1 MSTFKFKVI
10 SLKKRQDRRIKF
22 YNQFKDYNFEF
33 VDALDGK
40 KYKLNKF
47 DREFI
52 KGNEYKKYGIHV
64 PSLVC
69 ANYMHLNLLDECS
82 QGDIPFIIFE
92 DDTEIIK
99 PIDFKFQ
106 DLIKKDLD
114 VFWLMPNEPSILC
127 YIIWPS
133 GAKILINYINEVK
146 LDKGL
151 DWKFHQLKGKGKL
164 REDQL
169 KSSYFT
175 QQPGVDSDI
184 TSLKKY
190 GL

>member
-10 SLKKRQDRRIKF
+10 SLKRRQDRRIKF

-33 VDALDGK
+33 VDALDGRE
-40 KYKLNKF
+40 YKLTNF
-47 DREFI
+47 DKKFI
-52 KGNEYKKYGIHV
+52 KGNEYEKYGIHI

-82 QGDIPFIIFE
+82 RGNIPFFIFE

-99 PIDFKFQ
+99 TLDFKFE
-106 DLIKKDLD
+106 DLVKKDLD

-133 GAKILINYINEVK
+133 GARILINHINKVK
-146 LDKGL
+146 LDRGL
-151 DWKFHQLKGKGKL
+151 DWKFHEIKGSGLL
-164 REDQL
+164 REEQL
-169 KSSYFT
+169 SSSYFT
-175 QQPGVDSDI
+175 QHAGVNSDI
-184 TSLKKY
+184 TSLENY
-190 GL
+190 AL